1 MHGALARL
9 YYGNLRLVP
18 RPHLR
23 YVGTGLV
30 RRVATLA
37 ASRLDHGR
45 SARLSYVTASMQGT
59 RLYRSQRALHDMI
72 SLSYY
77 IAIESLSRLHV
88 SVICVYIEEE
98 SIKAVAV
105 FPFDDRVSFSSRGS
119 DSLSSSLRQQDSYG
133 VSALN

>member
-1 MHGALARL
+1 MAGQQ
-9 YYGNLRLVP
+9 
-18 RPHLR
+18 
-23 YVGTGLV
+23 
-30 RRVATLA
+30 
-37 ASRLDHGR
+37 DC
-45 SARLSYVTASMQGT
+45 YVTASMQGT

-98 SIKAVAV
+98 STKAVAV